1 MPENEKPDMYSVQ
14 SELKDMITKDESPSQ
29 ISDRIKD
36 MLFSKSAERIDA
48 FKPEVAN
55 SLFGDQEVEDEVED
69 EIEVDAEL
77 DTEAEEETPV
87 AAETGAE

>member
-1 MPENEKPDMYSVQ
+1 MPENEKPDMNAVQ
-14 SELKDMITKDESPSQ
+14 AELMDMITKDESPSQ

-48 FKPEVAN
+48 FRPEVAN

-69 EIEVDAEL
+69 ETE
-77 DTEAEEETPV
+77 TEAEADEEELPV
-87 AAETGAE
+87 AAESGAE

>member
-1 MPENEKPDMYSVQ
+1 MPENEKPDMDAVQ
-14 SELKDMITKDESPSQ
+14 SELMDMITKDESPSQ

-55 SLFGDQEVEDEVED
+55 SLFGDQEGED
-69 EIEVDAEL
+69 EIVDEI
-77 DTEAEEETPV
+77 DTETEAEADEEEFPV